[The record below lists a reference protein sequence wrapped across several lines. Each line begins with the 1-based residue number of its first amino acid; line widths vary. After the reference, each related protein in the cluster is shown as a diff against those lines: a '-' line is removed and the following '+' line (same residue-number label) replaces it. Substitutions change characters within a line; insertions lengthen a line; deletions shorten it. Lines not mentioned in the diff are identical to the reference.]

1 MINEIKSRFGCPVG
15 FSDHSPDWEMS
26 VAAVALGANLIE
38 KTIKPLF

>member
-1 MINEIKSRFGCPVG
+1 MSCS

-38 KTIKPLF
+38 KTITFDRCYQVLSI